1 MKQKIPE
8 KATYCLD
15 LLTRPTFDI
24 VADQVLGKT
33 PKWRP
38 SVDLEEGETSLSQI
52 AAKRIGEMR
61 EKVESRESDEDT
73 LGDSFGLLKDG
84 RPVWAEVLDNHRG
97 YSTNYSDFGMKDLS
111 FKPLWPPVQ
120 KLSDHKTWKN
130 WLLLKRI
137 QEHRTLVKRL
147 LKSQGISMNP
157 RY

>member
-1 MKQKIPE
+1 M
-8 KATYCLD
+8 ATYYLD
-15 LLTRPTFDI
+15 LVSTRPTFDI

-61 EKVESRESDEDT
+61 EKVEFKEGDEDT

-111 FKPLWPPVQ
+111 SNHYGLLFKNYQ
-120 KLSDHKTWKN
+120 TTKLGKIGM
-130 WLLLKRI
+130 LLKRI

-147 LKSQGISMNP
+147 LKSQGF
-157 RY
+157 R